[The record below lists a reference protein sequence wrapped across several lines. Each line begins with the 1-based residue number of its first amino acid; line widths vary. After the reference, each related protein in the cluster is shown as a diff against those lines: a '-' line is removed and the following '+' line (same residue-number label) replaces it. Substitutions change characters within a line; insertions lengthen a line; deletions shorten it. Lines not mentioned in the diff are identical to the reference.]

1 MAEVKAFESSTG
13 HVESQ
18 LIRAVLDGDYPP
30 GSFLPPERELA
41 SKMGVARPT
50 LREALRRLERDGW
63 FTVRKGLPT
72 VANDV
77 WRQGN
82 LNTLANIVQN
92 TGHFTENFTVHLL
105 EVRSALAPSF
115 FRDAVARNPVK
126 VVAALADC
134 DGLEDSPEAYS
145 AFDWRLQKTLAHLS
159 GNPIYLL
166 ILNSFDKVYIRLA
179 QQYFAG
185 EENRRISRRFY
196 EQLLSAA
203 MALDPAAAGKVTRET
218 MEESIA
224 LWKKKP
230 AAKKT
235 DGSGR

>member
-1 MAEVKAFESSTG
+1 MAEIKAFESSTD
-13 HVESQ
+13 HVESV
-18 LIRAVLDGDYPP
+18 LIKAVLDGDYPP

-41 SKMGVARPT
+41 SKLGVARPT

-63 FTVRKGLPT
+63 FTVSKGLPT
-72 VANDV
+72 VVNDV

-92 TGHFTENFTVHLL
+92 TGHFTENFTIYLL

-115 FRDAVARNPVK
+115 FREAVARNPAK

-166 ILNSFDKVYIRLA
+166 ILNSFDHVYIRLA
-179 QQYFAG
+179 EQYFSM
-185 EENRRISRRFY
+185 EENRRKSRRFY

-203 MALDPAAAGKVTRET
+203 MALDPAAAGRVTREA
-218 MEESIA
+218 MEESIS
-224 LWKKKP
+224 LWKKSP
-230 AAKKT
+230 L
-235 DGSGR
+235 SRRPRL